1 MGEDQQL
8 YSILSS
14 PFTKLEELD
23 MSGTRLSNTAA
34 INLFRILQDNNK
46 LKKLH
51 ITYNAFTDDACSDII
66 IALKKNSCLERLIM
80 YGNQISDRAI
90 VNIVRSLQ
98 DNNTLANIW
107 LPKCSQSTKKTIYSL
122 EKIINKSREDQ
133 GCVIKLMI
141 KL

>member
-1 MGEDQQL
+1 
-8 YSILSS
+8 
-14 PFTKLEELD
+14 
-23 MSGTRLSNTAA
+23 
-34 INLFRILQDNNK
+34 
-46 LKKLH
+46 
-51 ITYNAFTDDACSDII
+51 
-66 IALKKNSCLERLIM
+66 M
-80 YGNQISDRAI
+80 YGNQIGDRAI
-90 VNIVRSLQ
+90 VNIVSSLR